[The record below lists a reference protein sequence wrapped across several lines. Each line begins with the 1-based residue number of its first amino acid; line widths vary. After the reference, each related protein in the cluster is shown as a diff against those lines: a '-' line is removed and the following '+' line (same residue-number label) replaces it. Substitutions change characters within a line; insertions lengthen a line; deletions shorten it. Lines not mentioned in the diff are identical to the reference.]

1 MRSPFRRK
9 SGIGD
14 ETQEQLQ
21 LAAAVAAESVL
32 AEHIRYALEVVQE
45 GSDRA
50 PVDRLV
56 AAYARLHHLS
66 EDEHRKLREG
76 ILVALGRDPHG
87 PGKGRLQQPRS
98 LFRRIGRRLR
108 GRVHYELR
116 DWVQRH
122 TARVE
127 LAVLDIHV
135 EHALRFAR
143 IVREHQPPQSAA
155 NLYSEVM
162 RLRPTIAEMVRL
174 KVLAAAPREAGTDD
188 DAIVE
193 PLRRPA
199 SGELLPFRLAEEGG

>member
-9 SGIGD
+9 RSISD

-32 AEHIRYALEVVQE
+32 VEHVRYAMEVVQE

-50 PVDRLV
+50 PVERLV

-76 ILVALGRDPHG
+76 VLVALGRHPDSA
-87 PGKGRLQQPRS
+87 GKGRLQQPRS
-98 LFRRIGRRLR
+98 IFRRVGRRIR
-108 GRVHYELR
+108 GRVHYDLR

-127 LAVLDIHV
+127 LAVLNIHV

-143 IVREHQPPQSAA
+143 IVREHQPPQQAA

-162 RLRPTIAEMVRL
+162 RLRPTIAEMIRL
-174 KVLAAAPREAGTDD
+174 RVLAAAPREDENDD
-188 DAIVE
+188 TIVE
-193 PLRRPA
+193 PLRHPGSR
-199 SGELLPFRLAEEGG
+199 ELLPFRLAEEGG